1 MRLSDICLAS
11 AVAAAILGMFLG
23 IVMGIS
29 EDFTLSPAHAHLN
42 LLGWVTMALMGLYYR
57 GSPATHW
64 PVARVQVALALAGF
78 WSMPLGLAAYLAN
91 DGLAQLAVMAVM
103 AGSLC
108 ALAAMVLFAGIVLAE
123 MRARAVRP
131 RHAVAQ
137 SG

>member
-11 AVAAAILGMFLG
+11 AVAAAILGMMLG
-23 IVMGIS
+23 LAMGAS
-29 EDFTLSPAHAHLN
+29 EDFTLAPAHAHLN

-64 PVARVQVALALAGF
+64 PAARIQVALALAGF
-78 WSMPLGLAAYLAN
+78 WSMPVG
-91 DGLAQLAVMAVM
+91 LAVMLATGDGRAVIAVM

-108 ALAAMVLFAGIVLAE
+108 ALAAMVLFAAIVLAE

-131 RHAVAQ
+131 HHPVAE